1 LSADIAFKPYA
12 CGTMAHPFIDCAR
25 QLVADGVRPDA
36 VAATECKTAE
46 GIVHRLWEPLAA
58 KQNPPNGYAAK
69 FSIPY
74 AIAVGM
80 LRGDAGLI
88 EYEDSVVH
96 DPAVRALA
104 SKIRYVVDP
113 ANPYPQRFTGHVRVT
128 LKNGDVREAS
138 QDHFRGGRDEP
149 MSAAALEAKFVA
161 NCRYGGWTTDRATQ
175 VLRTLRSLRAAPR
188 IDLDMLRG
196 S

>member
-1 LSADIAFKPYA
+1 
-12 CGTMAHPFIDCAR
+12 M
-25 QLVADGVRPDA
+25 
-36 VAATECKTAE
+36 
-46 GIVHRLWEPLAA
+46 HRLWEPLAA

-88 EYEDSVVH
+88 DYEEAVVH

-104 SKIRYVVDP
+104 GKVRYVVDP
-113 ANPYPQRFTGHVRVT
+113 DNPYPRQFTGHVRVT
-128 LKNGDVREAS
+128 LKSGEVREAS

-149 MSAAALEAKFVA
+149 MSADALEAKFVA
-161 NCRYGGWTTDRATQ
+161 NCIYGGWDASRARDALS
-175 VLRTLRSLRAAPR
+175 VLRALRAAQHV
-188 IDLDMLRG
+188 DLSALRG
-196 S
+196 